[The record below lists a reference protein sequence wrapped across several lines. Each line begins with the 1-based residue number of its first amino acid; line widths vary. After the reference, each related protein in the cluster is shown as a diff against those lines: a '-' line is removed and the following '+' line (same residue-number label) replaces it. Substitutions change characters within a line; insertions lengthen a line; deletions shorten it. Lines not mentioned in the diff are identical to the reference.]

1 MSIRSRY
8 ARGVGALAVAG
19 ALAAG
24 ALAAGGTAS
33 AHAPLVSANIQ
44 PSQVFTANAYPR
56 TLTAFFGQPVD
67 PKVSYLHVFQAI
79 PPHGMV
85 DSLQNGFPVTNTKE
99 ITTSLPAGLSGVY
112 TVVWYTHSA
121 QDGAYDGGTYS
132 FTVEPPDT
140 TGAGLLGLAGL
151 SPQAHST
158 ATGAV
163 FLSYNWQEASLD
175 VGIAVSGLAPNSVHP
190 AHIHAGTSC
199 AANGPILYP
208 LPNLTADAQ
217 GRAYVSARIPATT
230 IPAQGWYVNVHHGP
244 SLSGAGV
251 TPISCGVVQQ
261 AAAAATLAPEAGSS
275 ARGIALLGPGT
286 TSDTVVIRVTGLA
299 PTSVHPTHIHL
310 GADCA
315 ANGPIIFPLPDL
327 HADAA
332 GVAWATTTITGTAI
346 PSLGSGPYG
355 YYLNVHRGPTLSG
368 SGATPISCGIVDP
381 TL

>member
-1 MSIRSRY
+1 MSILSRC
-8 ARGVGALAVAG
+8 ALGVVV
-19 ALAAG
+19 LAAG
-24 ALAAGGTAS
+24 ALAGSGAAS

-44 PSQVFTANAYPR
+44 PGQIFTANDYPR
-56 TLTAFFGQPVD
+56 TLTAFFGQNVD
-67 PKVSYLHVFQAI
+67 PKVSYVHVFQDI

-85 DSLQNGFPVTNTKE
+85 DSLQNGFPATNTKE

-121 QDGAYDGGTYS
+121 DDGAWAGSTFT
-132 FTVEPPDT
+132 FTVEPPDA

-151 SPQAHST
+151 TSQAHST

-163 FLSYNWQEASLD
+163 FLSYNWQEAAID
-175 VGIAVSGLAPNSVHP
+175 VSIAVSGLAPNSVHP
-190 AHIHAGTSC
+190 AHIHAGNSC
-199 AANGPILYP
+199 AANGPVLYP
-208 LPNLTADAQ
+208 LPNLKADAQ
-217 GRAYVSARIPATT
+217 GQAYASAMIPATSV
-230 IPAQGWYVNVHHGP
+230 PAQGWYVNVHQGP
-244 SLSGAGV
+244 SLTGAGA

-261 AAAAATLAPEAGSS
+261 AAAAATLAPEAGST

-286 TSDTVVIRVTGLA
+286 TSDTVIIRVTGLA
-299 PTSVHPTHIHL
+299 PNSVHPAHIHL
-310 GADCA
+310 GASCT
-315 ANGPIIFPLPDL
+315 ANGPVLYPLPDL

-346 PSLGSGPYG
+346 PGLGSGPSG
-355 YYLNVHRGPTLSG
+355 YYLNVHSGPTMSG